1 MRKVIFAALAVLG
14 MSLAVSALAPAV
26 DAYTY
31 LSPPHHGDGGN
42 N

>member
-14 MSLAVSALAPAV
+14 MSAV

-31 LSPPHHGDGGN
+31 LSRPHHGDGGN